1 MARNR
6 VIYQSEEL
14 YVSKNA
20 TSTASGDHKP
30 LERVQSANY
39 NFSITRQDV
48 NQYGSLGS
56 IDRLMLE
63 APSVGVDFSYYL
75 TDGFN
80 ERALGFYVQTGSAG
94 AGGFLSGH
102 LVEGSG
108 RNFYIL
114 TSSEGTDADAN
125 STSTANAIIGIGN
138 SYLTNYTLD
147 ASVGSIP
154 TVSVSFESANIMAKD
169 SVSGS
174 SSGYSGFTTAAIN
187 AAEGTKRT
195 DPVVLPAA
203 TTGNSVVTALRPGD
217 VTLDI
222 SAFNS
227 SGIANLTNTAN
238 GIHIQSLSLN
248 IPLGRTPIQRLGTKF
263 PFARAADFPVV
274 ATLNVSAIVNEVTAT
289 NLADIVNDIV
299 EKDVT
304 ITFKD
309 QDGTTNRAIYTFKGC
324 TLDSQSFSSSIGSNK
339 TVDLTF
345 STQMGSPTDTGRGV
359 LMSGS
364 NSTAAL

>member
-20 TSTASGDHKP
+20 TATTASDHKA

-39 NFSITRQDV
+39 NFSITRQDI
-48 NQYGSLGS
+48 NQYGMLGS
-56 IDRLMLE
+56 LDRLILE
-63 APSVGVDFSYYL
+63 APTVALDFSYYL

-102 LVEGSG
+102 LQEGSG
-108 RNFYIL
+108 KNFYIL
-114 TSSEGTDADAN
+114 TSSEGTDAIAN
-125 STSTANAIIGIGN
+125 ATATTNAIIGVGN
-138 SYLTNYTLD
+138 AYLTDYTLD
-147 ASVGSIP
+147 AAVGSIP
-154 TVSVSFESANIMAKD
+154 TVSVSFEAANIIAKD
-169 SVSGS
+169 TVSGS
-174 SSGYSGFTTAAIN
+174 SGGYSGFTTAAITP
-187 AAEGTKRT
+187 ADGTKLT
-195 DPVVLPAA
+195 SAVTIPAA
-203 TTGNSVVTALRPGD
+203 TSGVSTVTALRPGD
-217 VTLDI
+217 VTIDI
-222 SAFNS
+222 SAFNAT
-227 SGIANLTNTAN
+227 GLPDLTTGVN
-238 GIHIQSLSLN
+238 GLHIQSISMN
-248 IPLGRTPIQRLGTKF
+248 VPLGRTPIQRLGTKF

-274 ATLNVSAIVNEVTAT
+274 ATLSVSAIVNELKAS
-289 NLADIVNDIV
+289 NLADIIADTV

-309 QDGTTNRAIYTFKGC
+309 QDGTSKAIYTFKGC

-345 STQMGSPTDTGRGV
+345 TTQMGAPSDTGRGV
-359 LMSGS
+359 LMSGA
-364 NSTAAL
+364 NSSAAF

>member
-14 YVSKNA
+14 YVSKAA
-20 TSTASGDHKP
+20 TSTTAADHKP

-48 NQYGSLGS
+48 NQYGMLGS

-63 APSVGVDFSYYL
+63 PPTVALDFSYYL

-80 ERALGFYVQTGSAG
+80 ERALGFYVQTGSAA

-108 RNFYIL
+108 RNFYML
-114 TSSEGTDADAN
+114 TSSEGTDAI
-125 STSTANAIIGIGN
+125 ANATATTNAVIGIGN
-138 SYLTNYTLD
+138 SYLTNYGLE

-154 TVSVSFESANIMAKD
+154 TVSVSFESANMSAKD
-169 SVSGS
+169 AVSGS
-174 SSGYSGFTTAAIN
+174 SAGYSGFTNTAVTPAD
-187 AAEGTKRT
+187 GTKLT
-195 DPVVLPAA
+195 TAVVLPAA
-203 TTGNSVVTALRPGD
+203 TSGASTVTALRPGD
-217 VTLDI
+217 ITVDI
-222 SAFNS
+222 SAFNA
-227 SGIANLTNTAN
+227 SGVADITNSAN
-238 GIHIQSLSLN
+238 GIHIQSLSMSV
-248 IPLGRTPIQRLGTKF
+248 PLSRTPIQRLGSKF

-274 ATLNVSAIVNEVTAT
+274 ATLNISAIVNEVKAA
-289 NLADIVNDIV
+289 NLADIIADTV

-309 QDGTTNRAIYTFKGC
+309 QDGSTNKVIYTFKGC

-345 STQMGSPTDTGRGV
+345 TTQMGAPSDTSRGV
-359 LMSGS
+359 LMSGA
-364 NSTAAL
+364 NSTAAF